1 MSDEPTHPI
10 LISRRTAADLLG
22 SGDVQQHQLHAAA
35 LALAR
40 LQDRGYGRNL
50 VLGDMCEI
58 LGYVEPEAAAA

>member
-10 LISRRTAADLLG
+10 MISRRTAADLLA
-22 SGDVQQHQLHAAA
+22 SEKVQQRELHAAA

-50 VLGDMCEI
+50 LLGNMCEI
-58 LGYVEPEAAAA
+58 LGYIEPEAAAA